1 MIHDRQFETK
11 TETMRIAISTNSLSA
26 DTSVALQRAAVLGAT
41 WVEINLQSAEFYS
54 ADSGE
59 HNARFYRE
67 LRPQL
72 EALNLAVWS
81 VTTTPL
87 LDVQQTPLQTRKE
100 TLLNVARAAGA
111 LGAAVVVTESSNLFS
126 NAAAME
132 PYFAG
137 ETAPPVID
145 GYDDV
150 WVQITNRRMKLA
162 LRNSELDM
170 QRMAKVTHDLAV
182 YCAVDVHRDS
192 PVTDWAKALRDR
204 IIVAYSTNNGAAE
217 HAAKIADSA
226 DCLVLQGARDDSAE
240 TWRVRL
246 EQTTKAYG

>member
-1 MIHDRQFETK
+1 
-11 TETMRIAISTNSLSA
+11 MRIAISTNSLSA
-26 DTSVALQRAAVLGAT
+26 DTSVALQRAAALGAT

-54 ADSGE
+54 ADSDE

-162 LRNSELDM
+162 LRNGEFSV
-170 QRMAKVTHDLAV
+170 QRMAKITRDLAIH
-182 YCAVDVHRDS
+182 CALDLHYAGSDAPIDV
-192 PVTDWAKALRDR
+192 WADVLGERLV
-204 IIVAYSTNNGAAE
+204 VAYSTENDTAGHVAE
-217 HAAKIADSA
+217 LADVA
-226 DCLVLQGARDDSAE
+226 GCLVLHGARDDSAE